1 MPERPDI
8 ATQAEEV
15 RAYVVTIRGGAPF
28 LSAADGRLL
37 VGWLES
43 GISVA
48 RILAAVDEVA
58 IKRRKKRARGR
69 LTLSTCRRII
79 EGKKSG
85 SLTQNPPNIS
95 GGHHLNDYVEAL
107 RKMSISPTMKMGL
120 DRLINEIEQAGRTKN
135 SEQMGMEAIAAIRA
149 FHDNAW
155 ENARDQHTEF
165 RTQARQELG
174 ALSTVL
180 SGDAFEAAVEEVA
193 RDIVRRD
200 YPLVSAA
207 AVWDRLSVQ

>member
-1 MPERPDI
+1 MSDRPDI

-15 RAYVVTIRGGAPF
+15 RAYVVSVRGGAPF

-37 VGWLES
+37 VRWLES

-58 IKRRKKRARGR
+58 IKRRKKRARGL
-69 LTLSTCRRII
+69 LTLSTCRRIV
-79 EGKKSG
+79 EGKKSR
-85 SLTQNPPNIS
+85 SPTQKLPNAS
-95 GGHHLNDYVEAL
+95 SDHQLNDYVQAL
-107 RKMSISPTMKMGL
+107 KAMSVSPSMREGL
-120 DRLINEIEQAGRTKN
+120 DRLIKAIELAARADN
-135 SEQMGMEAIAAIRA
+135 SEQMGMKAIAAIRA
-149 FHDNAW
+149 FHENAW
-155 ENARDQHTEF
+155 DTAHNKQAEYRAQARD
-165 RTQARQELG
+165 ELG

-180 SGDAFEAAVEEVA
+180 SDDAFEAAVEEVA
-193 RDIVRRD
+193 RDIVRRE